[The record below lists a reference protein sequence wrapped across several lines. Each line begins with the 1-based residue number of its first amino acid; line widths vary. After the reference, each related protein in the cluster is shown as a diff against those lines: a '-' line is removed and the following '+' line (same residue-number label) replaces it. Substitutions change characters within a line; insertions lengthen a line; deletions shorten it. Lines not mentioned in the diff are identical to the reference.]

1 MLGKTIKFGH
11 DHPLPDTAVRSV
23 LEQLIGKLNADYG
36 IDAQWRDEASLAVK
50 HQFAD
55 GVLKVLPGRLEVDI
69 KLGMMASM
77 FEGKIRQTISDFCQ
91 EKLV

>member
-11 DHPLPDTAVRSV
+11 DHPLPDATVRSM
-23 LEQLIGKLNADYG
+23 LDQLVSKLGADYG
-36 IDAQWRDEASLAVK
+36 IDAQWRDESSLAVK

-55 GVLKVLPGRLEVDI
+55 GVLRVLPGRVEVDI

-77 FEGKIRQTISDFCQ
+77 FEGKIRQTITDFCQ

>member
-36 IDAQWRDEASLAVK
+36 IDAQWRDDTCLAVK

-55 GVLKVLPGRLEVDI
+55 GVLNVLPGRLEVDI

-77 FEGKIRQTISDFCQ
+77 FEGKIRQTITDFCQ